1 MPSLGPS
8 RTRRLDR
15 RRSRGR
21 SAALAAG
28 TAVVVVAASAFA
40 GRRHLRA
47 AGASLRTSSAP
58 GARAYDAMFSR
69 LLGGLYDRMA
79 ADALALL
86 VGAPKPRV
94 LEVGLGPGELAVR
107 VARGDGS
114 LRLVGLDVDSGMLRL
129 ARDRVVAAGL
139 DGRVELVEGRV
150 EALPFDDATF
160 DLVLSSFSVHHWSD
174 PPAGVR
180 EILRVLRPGGIALLY
195 DLPDAW
201 ARFETRTP
209 GLAPAALA
217 AGVAGVTATPFRW
230 PGPVPVVRRLE
241 LRRAPSGA

>member
-1 MPSLGPS
+1 MSPSDPS
-8 RTRRLDR
+8 DPSDSGRSRRDR
-15 RRSRGR
+15 RRTSV
-21 SAALAAG
+21 LAAG
-28 TAVVVVAASAFA
+28 VGVAFAVAATVA
-40 GRRHLRA
+40 GRRRIRA

-58 GARAYDAMFSR
+58 GARAYDATFSR

-86 VGAPKPRV
+86 AGVPAPRV

-114 LRLVGLDVDSGMLRL
+114 LRLVGLDVDAGMLRL
-129 ARDRVVAAGL
+129 ARDRVAAAGL

-150 EALPFDDATF
+150 ETLPFADAAF

-174 PPAGVR
+174 PPAGMR
-180 EILRVLRPGGIALLY
+180 EILRVLRPDGIALLY

-209 GLAPAALA
+209 GLAPAARA
-217 AGVAGVTATPFRW
+217 AGVAGAVAEPLRW
-230 PGPVPVVRRLE
+230 PGPVPLVRRLE
-241 LRRAPSGA
+241 LRRGA